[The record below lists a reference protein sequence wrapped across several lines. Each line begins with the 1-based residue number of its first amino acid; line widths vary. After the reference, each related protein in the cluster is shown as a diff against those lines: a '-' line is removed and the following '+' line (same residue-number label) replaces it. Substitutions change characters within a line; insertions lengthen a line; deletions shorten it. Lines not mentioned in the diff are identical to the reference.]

1 MGLLLDDGLIVFI
14 LSCKKNTKE
23 YAQLRFNL
31 LWQLRDTVLIMF
43 LCKTPSD
50 KTFELH

>member
-14 LSCKKNTKE
+14 LSCKTTKE